1 MMMTIKPIIN
11 VAMLKAERS
20 LLNERK
26 MLMKPINVDLKMLNN
41 TNRRIKIEIIRTKT
55 ATTMMKNLMNKDRK
69 IDIEHPNQIWNRWQ
83 RINV

>member
-1 MMMTIKPIIN
+1 MMTIKPIIN